1 MRRTDSGDLRIL
13 NPNNTGGE
21 PSMNMKNLAL
31 AAAVGS
37 LLSMGVAATAMA
49 GEGGDKEK
57 CYGIA
62 KAGKNDC
69 ASNKHSCAG
78 QAATDNDPADWK
90 YVPKGECEKMGG
102 TTAPAKK
109 M

>member
-1 MRRTDSGDLRIL
+1 
-13 NPNNTGGE
+13 
-21 PSMNMKNLAL
+21 MNMRNLAL

-37 LLSMGVAATAMA
+37 LLSMGMTTASAAEDKA
-49 GEGGDKEK
+49 DKEK

-69 ASNKHSCAG
+69 AGKGHSCAG
-78 QAATDNDPADWK
+78 QAKTDNDPTEWN

-102 TTAPAKK
+102 KTAPPEQT
-109 M
+109 